1 MDPYIGEIKI
11 FAGNYAPIGWMMCRG
26 QPLIIADYP
35 DLFSLLG
42 TTYGGDGV
50 TTFNLPDFR
59 GRAPLGVGSGFA
71 LGQQGGAES
80 VALTAD
86 NLPSHSHAGKVKC
99 ANRSDSESP
108 AGNVPGSA
116 IITSSSAARN
126 KYVPDSGQ
134 ALIDLSINCASIDG
148 AGGSQSHENVQ
159 PSFALN
165 FIIAVEGIYPTRD

>member
-1 MDPYIGEIKI
+1 MNPYLGDIRI
-11 FAGNYAPIGWMMCRG
+11 FAGNFAPIGWMMCRG
-26 QPLIIADYP
+26 QPLIIADYSA
-35 DLFSLLG
+35 LFSLLG

-59 GRAPLGVGSGFA
+59 GRAPLGVGSTFA
-71 LGQQGGAES
+71 LGQRGGDES

-86 NLPSHSHAGKVKC
+86 NIPHSHAGMIKC

-116 IITSSSAARN
+116 ILTSSSAARN

-134 ALIDLSINCASIDG
+134 ALVDLSSSCVSIDV
-148 AGGSQSHENVQ
+148 AGGSQPHANIQ
-159 PSFALN
+159 PSLALN
-165 FIIAVEGIYPTRD
+165 FIIAIEGIYPARD

>member
-1 MDPYIGEIKI
+1 MDPYLGEIRI
-11 FAGNYAPIGWMMCRG
+11 FAGNYAPVDWMMCRG

-35 DLFSLLG
+35 GLFSLLG
-42 TTYGGDGV
+42 TNYGGDGV

-108 AGNVPGSA
+108 TGNVPGTA
-116 IITSSSAARN
+116 ILTSSSAPRN
-126 KYVPDSGQ
+126 RYVPDSGQ
-134 ALIDLSINCASIDG
+134 DLVDLSSNCASIDA
-148 AGGSQSHENVQ
+148 AGGSQPHSNIQ
-159 PSFALN
+159 PSLVLN
-165 FIIAVEGIYPTRD
+165 FIIAVQGIYPSRD